1 MSKFLNLGLL
11 SPKLR
16 INKIK
21 NLSSLRQLNSEDGF
35 TLVELIVV
43 VMMIGVLSS
52 IAIPQFMTA
61 ADKAKQ
67 KEATGIVSALIKAAT
82 AYQTEYGSLP
92 EDHLDISEFA
102 KFQKCNAATAST
114 AGGAVCKDE
123 RPVALENT
131 DTTFISPSGHY
142 EISFRVEGDGENQ
155 EFQVLANPNG
165 TAYSGNGSAVT
176 GCYAP
181 QEAITEVYE
190 FTAKAREE
198 ENGKG
203 RREYRACLSENEGA
217 WFNTFREL
225 FLIGLKF
232 ILYKCLT

>member
-1 MSKFLNLGLL
+1 MKKIFKMSLF
-11 SPKLR
+11 SPKFR
-16 INKIK
+16 INKIR
-21 NLSSLRQLNSEDGF
+21 NLSSLRELNSEDGF

-92 EDHLDISEFA
+92 ETHLDISEFA
-102 KFQKCNAATAST
+102 KFQKCSADDAADE
-114 AGGAVCKDE
+114 GGAVCKNARPAALDDDE
-123 RPVALENT
+123 FR
-131 DTTFISPSGHY
+131 FISPSGHY
-142 EISFRVEGDGENQ
+142 DIWFRVDGDGADQ

-181 QEAITEVYE
+181 QAALTEVYE
-190 FTAKAREE
+190 FTAKAREQE
-198 ENGKG
+198 DGKG
-203 RREYRACLSENEGA
+203 IRGWRACQQ
-217 WFNTFREL
+217 
-225 FLIGLKF
+225 
-232 ILYKCLT
+232 

>member
-1 MSKFLNLGLL
+1 MKKLFNSSLF

-21 NLSSLRQLNSEDGF
+21 NLSSIQQFNSEDGF

-43 VMMIGVLSS
+43 VMMIGILSS

-92 EDHLDISEFA
+92 SNHLDISEFA
-102 KFQKCNAATAST
+102 KFQKCDATGHETQGA
-114 AGGAVCKDE
+114 AVCKDAN
-123 RPVALENT
+123 PVGLANT
-131 DTTFISPSGHY
+131 DDIFTSTSGNY
-142 EISFRVEGDGENQ
+142 RVQFRVFGTGATQ
-155 EFQVLANPNG
+155 EFQVLANPLG
-165 TAYSGNGSAVT
+165 SAYSGNGSAVT

-181 QEAITEVYE
+181 QQALTEVYE
-190 FTAKAREE
+190 YTAKAATE

-203 RREYRACLSENEGA
+203 QRLYRPCISGNS
-217 WFNTFREL
+217 
-225 FLIGLKF
+225 
-232 ILYKCLT
+232 

>member
-1 MSKFLNLGLL
+1 MFTKIDFLEMTKFFKLGLF

-16 INKIK
+16 LNKLK
-21 NLSSLRQLNSEDGF
+21 GLSSISQLNSEDGF

-92 EDHLDISEFA
+92 ENHLDISEFA
-102 KFQKCNAATAST
+102 KFQKCSAEDASEQ
-114 AGGAVCKDE
+114 GGAVCKNA
-123 RPVALENT
+123 RPAALE
-131 DTTFISPSGHY
+131 DDDVRFISPSGHY
-142 EISFRVEGDGENQ
+142 DIWFRVDGEGAEQ

-181 QEAITEVYE
+181 QAALTEVYE
-190 FTAKAREE
+190 FTAKAIEQID
-198 ENGKG
+198 GKG
-203 RREYRACLSENEGA
+203 ERDWRPCQD
-217 WFNTFREL
+217 
-225 FLIGLKF
+225 
-232 ILYKCLT
+232 